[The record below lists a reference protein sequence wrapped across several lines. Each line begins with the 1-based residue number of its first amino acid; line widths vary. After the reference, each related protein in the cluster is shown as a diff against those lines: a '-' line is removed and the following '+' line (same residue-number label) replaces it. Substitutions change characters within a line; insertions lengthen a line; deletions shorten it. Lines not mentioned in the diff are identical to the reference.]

1 MSAQEQL
8 APYLDRF
15 VSLVNQHATGKLEIS
30 CKDGKITRNITHEIG
45 DVVKNLQ

>member
-15 VSLVNQHATGKLEIS
+15 VSSVNRHATGKLEIG
-30 CKDGKITRNITHEIG
+30 CKDGKITVNITHKI
-45 DVVKNLQ
+45 